1 MVGGCFDFGV
11 KRVKIVPPYLMFLGD
26 APDQLG
32 AKTADGVAK
41 WRPDWCLGQLRLE
54 GCQADIGLKDMTLE
68 EAKAAGVK
76 TLILGVTNQGGF
88 FNDSWMETL
97 HGALDLGMDIA
108 SGLHMRLG
116 DVPGLGEKAAK
127 LGLQLYDAR
136 HPTQDFAVGKAV
148 PRTGKRVLTVGTDV
162 SVGKMFTSLCI
173 EKEMKARGMKADFCA
188 TGQTGIF
195 IVGEGVSVDAVV
207 ADFISGAAE
216 TLSPD
221 NDPDHW
227 DVIEGQ
233 GSLMHAS
240 YAGVTLGL
248 LHGSQP
254 DAIVL
259 CHEPVRPHM
268 RGTPHIPMPGLQA
281 TIDAN
286 IAAGRLFNPDIR
298 CIGVSVNTSGLSAA
312 DAAKFLTDTEVELG
326 LPCVDAYKDGA
337 ARLVDALS

>member
-1 MVGGCFDFGV
+1 M
-11 KRVKIVPPYLMFLGD
+11 KIVPPYLMFLGD
-26 APDQLG
+26 VPDQLG

-41 WRPDWCLGQLRLE
+41 WKPDWCLGQLRLE
-54 GCQADIGLKDMTLE
+54 GCQADIGLADMSLE

-116 DVPGLGEKAAK
+116 DAPGLADKAAK
-127 LGLQLYDAR
+127 MGCQLYDAR

-148 PRTGKRVLTVGTDV
+148 PRTGKRILTVGTDV

-173 EKEMKARGMKADFCA
+173 QREMRARGMKCDFRA

-259 CHEPVRPHM
+259 CHEPTRPHM
-268 RGTPHIPMPGLQA
+268 RGTPHIPMPDLQA
-281 TIDAN
+281 VIDAN
-286 IAAGRLFNPDIR
+286 IAAGRLFNPEIR
-298 CIGVSVNTSGLSAA
+298 CIGVSVNTSGLSEEDAKRFLAA
-312 DAAKFLTDTEVELG
+312 TEARLG

-337 ARLVDALS
+337 ERLVDALES